1 MANTF
6 KNAALANVNHSA
18 YATLYTAPSSTQV
31 VVLGMAIANKSSQAV
46 TVKVQFTD
54 SSASTFTRRAG
65 ASATGGTIVP
75 AGCFT
80 RRWALGLLGSLPA
93 EVSAPAAVL
102 ASASA
107 FLRRKQSQTGS
118 FGVDRYFSS
127 EQALAAYALHAQ
139 APATLRRGSVVYG
152 SLQTS

>member
-54 SSASTFTRRAG
+54 SSASTTHQMLEDVSIPGNTTLEFFAG
-65 ASATGGTIVP
+65 QKYILEATDILKVQAGTASSLDVV
-75 AGCFT
+75 
-80 RRWALGLLGSLPA
+80 LGIM
-93 EVSAPAAVL
+93 E
-102 ASASA
+102 
-107 FLRRKQSQTGS
+107 KT
-118 FGVDRYFSS
+118 
-127 EQALAAYALHAQ
+127 
-139 APATLRRGSVVYG
+139 
-152 SLQTS
+152 